1 MANTTLAV
9 TGRCFGDKDFR
20 GGLENGILL
29 CELLSSIKP
38 GLVKKINRLPTP
50 IAGLRAPCKLN
61 DRVDFM
67 DLTCVCVCVFSVQD
81 NLSVFLRGC
90 EELGLKGS
98 QLFDPGDLQDTS
110 TRPTAKGIDCSR
122 KLKNVLITIYWLGRA
137 ANGCTAYNGPTLD
150 LKEFEGLL
158 SQMRKEA
165 EEAESPKRSIRDSGY
180 IDCWDS
186 ERSDSLS
193 PPRHGRED
201 SFDSLDSFGSRSRQ
215 TPSPDVLVARGSS
228 DGRGSDSESDGA
240 PHRKMPDVRKDDMSA
255 RRTSVSEPRTAMPFN
270 QYLPNKSNQS
280 GYVPTPLRK
289 KRSDKEEGGRKSWST
304 ATSPIGGDRP
314 FSPHEVPSLVS
325 PPRESPSPSPTPPL
339 EPQIQIQKN
348 RAKEDKEEGEQAA
361 STPRI
366 EIQAGG
372 VRRNSDPLSCSLPQ
386 PHAEPPMETHL
397 TATSEQSTPSR
408 SCSEELFHNSTTL
421 AANTSASPS
430 LATSPVVTSRKPP
443 PVTEQEEADVRK
455 GVAGALSVAGA
466 ERDEERAGQTVISP
480 KHGTAQSPAHFLPVP
495 TATATTTRATDTGR
509 RKGRA
514 LSESD
519 DPQGGTSWLD
529 SNPPATSVSMIDMR
543 GEEEAV
549 LQPHSQVR
557 HELMHNQYN
566 KMKEEEDHWQD
577 DLARWKSRR
586 RSISQDLIKKEEE
599 RKMMERLM
607 SGEMCGSE
615 RRRSIKTYREIVEDK
630 ERREEELRQAYRRAR
645 TPEEAS
651 AILQRYAQRFSIS
664 ETVLERL
671 QLPKLLDRSIS
682 ADPSFPCSPFPLSLS
697 VSTSPTTPDPF
708 DIDPNGPMR
717 YLRQQSAPAP
727 KFTSTLEA
735 RIEEFPKDSSHQR
748 PQIRSR
754 SSEPPSSRGLSPKPV
769 PLLTPKPYFQS
780 RPTAAEPWP
789 SKTDGLFRVN
799 GDIESADVP
808 ARPESRGRES
818 PPHFE
823 ASPSKT
829 SSSTVDAPSS
839 AASPS
844 SHSPQAS
851 TEGESPAT
859 TKAEGAKVAGT
870 EPPSNDVQEEKVIE
884 HSTPPSRPT
893 SLPSELQKPEESFV
907 KTGSR
912 SVAAPVEEKSYAA
925 AQQIPPAEAKLE
937 QEKTEPP
944 AQNISNIVPSDVSTQ
959 QSQPVTLQ
967 ANVPSSQERKKVP
980 SLASPE
986 SFDYHPSQETT
997 AELANSSRS
1006 PLATSNP
1013 KLRWDFFAPPG
1024 KPLHPSVELMFQS
1037 PGDKCKGVSVPVLP
1051 QARRGDR
1058 WSWDPDEEERK
1069 RQERW
1074 QQEQERMLQEKYR
1087 REQEKLKEEWERAQR
1102 EVAEEERKY
1111 HEEERRILEETV
1123 TPLTPRSS
1131 ALPSPSRGELSSTS
1145 QPQDTIVRSLADWE
1159 RKQELLE
1166 RQSRGSTES
1175 VEWKRRENDRTSDIS
1190 TADDS
1195 MKTGRSSMSQSST
1208 QADALGHSLQNGQ
1221 KLPSMPTKTST
1232 PVKKQ
1237 QEPTADGSKPGRPA
1251 GDRRSGPIDNM
1262 GRGSPKPPA
1271 ACPPPPDTQP
1281 PAPNRSVSG
1290 KKLCSSCGQPLGKGA
1305 AMIIETLSLYFHIQC
1320 FKCGVCK
1327 GQLGDTTTGTDVRI
1341 RNGLLNCHQC
1351 YIRSRCKSLPPV
1363 FFHLF

>member
-1 MANTTLAV
+1 MASPVADIGQSHQHHPVTESAAESAFQEAQKWIEAV

-50 IAGLRAPCKLN
+50 IAGL
-61 DRVDFM
+61 
-67 DLTCVCVCVFSVQD
+67 D

-110 TRPTAKGIDCSR
+110 TRPTAKGSDCSR

-137 ANGCTAYNGPTLD
+137 ANGCTSYNGPTLD

-240 PHRKMPDVRKDDMSA
+240 PHRKMPDVRKDDMLA

-289 KRSDKEEGGRKSWST
+289 KKNDKEEGGRKSWST

-314 FSPHEVPSLVS
+314 FS
-325 PPRESPSPSPTPPL
+325 TP
-339 EPQIQIQKN
+339 
-348 RAKEDKEEGEQAA
+348 A
-361 STPRI
+361 
-366 EIQAGG
+366 
-372 VRRNSDPLSCSLPQ
+372 
-386 PHAEPPMETHL
+386 
-397 TATSEQSTPSR
+397 R
-408 SCSEELFHNSTTL
+408 SCSEELFHHSTAL
-421 AANTSASPS
+421 AGNVAAAPVVATGPVNTSGKHPP
-430 LATSPVVTSRKPP
+430 ATDREDARTK
-443 PVTEQEEADVRK
+443 K
-455 GVAGALSVAGA
+455 GVAGTQLVTDA
-466 ERDEERAGQTVISP
+466 EQGQKRASRTLTSSKHITTASP
-480 KHGTAQSPAHFLPVP
+480 SHFLPLP
-495 TATATTTRATDTGR
+495 AATATATKEKNDTGR
-509 RKGRA
+509 RKARA

-529 SNPPATSVSMIDMR
+529 SNPPATFSHTDSVSDDSQSVSMIDMR
-543 GEEEAV
+543 GEEEAI

-566 KMKEEEDHWQD
+566 RMKEEEDHWQD

-599 RKMMERLM
+599 RKMMEQLM
-607 SGEMCGSE
+607 SGDTCSSQ

-630 ERREEELRQAYRRAR
+630 ERREEELRQAYRRAK
-645 TPEEAS
+645 TQEEAS

-664 ETVLERL
+664 EAVLERL

-697 VSTSPTTPDPF
+697 ASPTTPDPF
-708 DIDPNGPMR
+708 DVDPNGPLR

-735 RIEEFPKDSSHQR
+735 RIEEFPKDLSSHQR

-754 SSEPPSSRGLSPKPV
+754 SSEPPSTRALSPKPV
-769 PLLTPKPYFQS
+769 PLLTPKPYFDS
-780 RPTAAEPWP
+780 RAMASELWAC
-789 SKTDGLFRVN
+789 KADGLLRVN
-799 GDIESADVP
+799 GNIGSDNVP
-808 ARPESRGRES
+808 TTPESQGRES
-818 PPHFE
+818 PPQFQ

-829 SSSTVDAPSS
+829 SNSTVDAASS
-839 AASPS
+839 AASPI
-844 SHSPQAS
+844 HSPHAS
-851 TEGESPAT
+851 PGGGSPVS
-859 TKAEGAKVAGT
+859 TKDKEVQGGT
-870 EPPSNDVQEEKVIE
+870 EAASEDVRGEKVTDN
-884 HSTPPSRPT
+884 STPPSRPT
-893 SLPSELQKPEESFV
+893 SLPTELQKPEDSFE
-907 KTGSR
+907 KTRGQT
-912 SVAAPVEEKSYAA
+912 AAVQEEKESNVE
-925 AQQIPPAEAKLE
+925 AQPTPPTEAKQE
-937 QEKTEPP
+937 QAKSEPTS
-944 AQNISNIVPSDVSTQ
+944 QNISSLVQSGVSVQ

-967 ANVPSSQERKKVP
+967 ASVPSSNELSQRREDMP
-980 SLASPE
+980 SLAAPGS
-986 SFDYHPSQETT
+986 SGYHPPRETT
-997 AELANSSRS
+997 AEFANSVRS

-1013 KLRWDFFAPPG
+1013 KLRWEFFIPPEG
-1024 KPLHPSVELMFQS
+1024 AEKDRR
-1037 PGDKCKGVSVPVLP
+1037 GNVSVPVLP

-1058 WSWDPDEEERK
+1058 WSWDPDEERK

-1087 REQEKLKEEWERAQR
+1087 REQEKLKEEWEKAQR

-1145 QPQDTIVRSLADWE
+1145 EPQDTIVRSLADWE

-1166 RQSRGSTES
+1166 RQSRGSTENM
-1175 VEWKRRENDRTSDIS
+1175 EGKRRENDRTSDIS

-1195 MKTGRSSMSQSST
+1195 MKTGRSLGSQSTSQPET
-1208 QADALGHSLQNGQ
+1208 LGHSLQNGQ
-1221 KLPSMPTKTST
+1221 KPPPMPAKSST
-1232 PVKKQ
+1232 PMKKQ
-1237 QEPTADGSKPGRPA
+1237 DHTADSNRPSRPA
-1251 GDRRSGPIDNM
+1251 GDR
-1262 GRGSPKPPA
+1262 
-1271 ACPPPPDTQP
+1271 
-1281 PAPNRSVSG
+1281 RSVSG

-1305 AMIIETLSLYFHIQC
+1305 AMIIETLSLYFHIHC

-1351 YIRSRCKSLPPV
+1351 YIRSRSAGQPTTL
-1363 FFHLF
+1363 

>member
-1 MANTTLAV
+1 VLFTCKAKGERLKLQLKLEHQEQKTPIRIQFAV

-50 IAGLRAPCKLN
+50 IAGL
-61 DRVDFM
+61 
-67 DLTCVCVCVFSVQD
+67 D

-110 TRPTAKGIDCSR
+110 TRPTAKGSDCSR

-137 ANGCTAYNGPTLD
+137 ANGCTSYNGPTLD

-240 PHRKMPDVRKDDMSA
+240 PHRKMPDVRKDDMLA

-289 KRSDKEEGGRKSWST
+289 KKNDKEEGGRKSWST

-314 FSPHEVPSLVS
+314 FRFSH
-325 PPRESPSPSPTPPL
+325 T
-339 EPQIQIQKN
+339 
-348 RAKEDKEEGEQAA
+348 D
-361 STPRI
+361 
-366 EIQAGG
+366 
-372 VRRNSDPLSCSLPQ
+372 
-386 PHAEPPMETHL
+386 
-397 TATSEQSTPSR
+397 
-408 SCSEELFHNSTTL
+408 
-421 AANTSASPS
+421 
-430 LATSPVVTSRKPP
+430 
-443 PVTEQEEADVRK
+443 
-455 GVAGALSVAGA
+455 SV
-466 ERDEERAGQTVISP
+466 
-480 KHGTAQSPAHFLPVP
+480 
-495 TATATTTRATDTGR
+495 
-509 RKGRA
+509 
-514 LSESD
+514 SD
-519 DPQGGTSWLD
+519 DSQ
-529 SNPPATSVSMIDMR
+529 SVSMIDMR
-543 GEEEAV
+543 GEEEAI

-566 KMKEEEDHWQD
+566 RMKEEEDHWQD

-599 RKMMERLM
+599 RKMMEQLM
-607 SGEMCGSE
+607 SGDTCSSQ

-630 ERREEELRQAYRRAR
+630 ERREEELRQAYRRAK
-645 TPEEAS
+645 TQEEAS

-664 ETVLERL
+664 EAVLERL

-697 VSTSPTTPDPF
+697 ASPTTPDPF
-708 DIDPNGPMR
+708 DVDPNGPLR

-735 RIEEFPKDSSHQR
+735 RIEEFPKDLSSHQR

-754 SSEPPSSRGLSPKPV
+754 SSEPPSTRALSPKPV
-769 PLLTPKPYFQS
+769 PLLTPKPYFDS
-780 RPTAAEPWP
+780 RAMASELWACKVSLTVRHISSYPQREV
-789 SKTDGLFRVN
+789 K
-799 GDIESADVP
+799 
-808 ARPESRGRES
+808 ES
-818 PPHFE
+818 PPQFQ

-829 SSSTVDAPSS
+829 SNSTVDAASS
-839 AASPS
+839 AASPI
-844 SHSPQAS
+844 HSPHAS
-851 TEGESPAT
+851 PGGGSPVS
-859 TKAEGAKVAGT
+859 TKDKEVQGGT
-870 EPPSNDVQEEKVIE
+870 EAASEDVRGEKVTDN
-884 HSTPPSRPT
+884 STPPSRPT
-893 SLPSELQKPEESFV
+893 SLP
-907 KTGSR
+907 T
-912 SVAAPVEEKSYAA
+912 
-925 AQQIPPAEAKLE
+925 
-937 QEKTEPP
+937 
-944 AQNISNIVPSDVSTQ
+944 
-959 QSQPVTLQ
+959 
-967 ANVPSSQERKKVP
+967 
-980 SLASPE
+980 
-986 SFDYHPSQETT
+986 
-997 AELANSSRS
+997 
-1006 PLATSNP
+1006 
-1013 KLRWDFFAPPG
+1013 
-1024 KPLHPSVELMFQS
+1024 
-1037 PGDKCKGVSVPVLP
+1037 
-1051 QARRGDR
+1051 
-1058 WSWDPDEEERK
+1058 
-1069 RQERW
+1069 
-1074 QQEQERMLQEKYR
+1074 EKYR
-1087 REQEKLKEEWERAQR
+1087 REQEKLKEEWEKAQR

-1145 QPQDTIVRSLADWE
+1145 EKRPVLTIPSNIEGLLYLSL
-1159 RKQELLE
+1159 L
-1166 RQSRGSTES
+1166 
-1175 VEWKRRENDRTSDIS
+1175 
-1190 TADDS
+1190 
-1195 MKTGRSSMSQSST
+1195 
-1208 QADALGHSLQNGQ
+1208 
-1221 KLPSMPTKTST
+1221 
-1232 PVKKQ
+1232 
-1237 QEPTADGSKPGRPA
+1237 
-1251 GDRRSGPIDNM
+1251 
-1262 GRGSPKPPA
+1262 
-1271 ACPPPPDTQP
+1271 C
-1281 PAPNRSVSG
+1281 RSVSG

-1305 AMIIETLSLYFHIQC
+1305 AMIIETLSLYFHIHC

-1351 YIRSRCKSLPPV
+1351 YIRSRSAGQPTTL
-1363 FFHLF
+1363 

>member
-1 MANTTLAV
+1 MASPVADIGQSPHHHHHHHHHHHQQQQQQQQHHPGSESAADAAFLEAQKWIEAV

-29 CELLSSIKP
+29 CELLSCIKP

-50 IAGLRAPCKLN
+50 IAGL
-61 DRVDFM
+61 
-67 DLTCVCVCVFSVQD
+67 D

-110 TRPTAKGIDCSR
+110 TRPTAKGSDCSR

-137 ANGCTAYNGPTLD
+137 ANSCTSYNGPTLD

-165 EEAESPKRSIRDSGY
+165 DEAESPKRSIRDSGY

-228 DGRGSDSESDGA
+228 DGRGSDSESDGP
-240 PHRKMPDVRKDDMSA
+240 PHRKMPDVRKDDMLA

-280 GYVPTPLRK
+280 GYMPTPLRK
-289 KRSDKEEGGRKSWST
+289 KKNSDKEEGGRKSWST
-304 ATSPIGGDRP
+304 ATSPVGGDRP
-314 FSPHEVPSLVS
+314 FRFSH
-325 PPRESPSPSPTPPL
+325 T
-339 EPQIQIQKN
+339 
-348 RAKEDKEEGEQAA
+348 D
-361 STPRI
+361 
-366 EIQAGG
+366 
-372 VRRNSDPLSCSLPQ
+372 
-386 PHAEPPMETHL
+386 
-397 TATSEQSTPSR
+397 
-408 SCSEELFHNSTTL
+408 
-421 AANTSASPS
+421 
-430 LATSPVVTSRKPP
+430 
-443 PVTEQEEADVRK
+443 
-455 GVAGALSVAGA
+455 SV
-466 ERDEERAGQTVISP
+466 
-480 KHGTAQSPAHFLPVP
+480 
-495 TATATTTRATDTGR
+495 
-509 RKGRA
+509 
-514 LSESD
+514 SD
-519 DPQGGTSWLD
+519 DPQ
-529 SNPPATSVSMIDMR
+529 SVSMIDMR
-543 GEEEAV
+543 GEEEAA

-566 KMKEEEDHWQD
+566 QMKEEEDHWQD
-577 DLARWKSRR
+577 DLARWKNRR

-599 RKMMERLM
+599 RKMMEQLLTGNPCM
-607 SGEMCGSE
+607 SH

-651 AILQRYAQRFSIS
+651 FILQRYAQRFSIS
-664 ETVLERL
+664 EAVLERL
-671 QLPKLLDRSIS
+671 QLPKLLDRSVS
-682 ADPSFPCSPFPLSLS
+682 ADPSFPGSPFPLSLS
-697 VSTSPTTPDPF
+697 LSASPTTPEPF
-708 DIDPNGPMR
+708 DLDPNGPLR
-717 YLRQQSAPAP
+717 YLRQQSAPTP

-735 RIEEFPKDSSHQR
+735 RIEEFPRDSSSHQR

-754 SSEPPSSRGLSPKPV
+754 SSEPPSTRALSPKPV

-780 RPTAAEPWP
+780 RPAAADALNN
-789 SKTDGLFRVN
+789 KADVLLRVN
-799 GDIESADVP
+799 GDAGNTDVP
-808 ARPESRGRES
+808 TTPESQGRES

-823 ASPSKT
+823 ASPSK
-829 SSSTVDAPSS
+829 SRNGSVDAPSS
-839 AASPS
+839 AA
-844 SHSPQAS
+844 A
-851 TEGESPAT
+851 SPAHT
-859 TKAEGAKVAGT
+859 VHVSSSGAGGSPTSGSKDGGT
-870 EPPSNDVQEEKVIE
+870 EAASEDVRGEKAVE

-893 SLPSELQKPEESFV
+893 SLPTELQKPEETFV
-907 KTGSR
+907 KTA
-912 SVAAPVEEKSYAA
+912 AAPQEEKAA
-925 AQQIPPAEAKLE
+925 AQPPPPAEVKQD
-937 QEKTEPP
+937 QEKTEPSSETFFSLV
-944 AQNISNIVPSDVSTQ
+944 QSGVNTQ
-959 QSQPVTLQ
+959 QSQPVADAHISQTR
-967 ANVPSSQERKKVP
+967 VSSCEWSQSSSAP
-980 SLASPE
+980 GG
-986 SFDYHPSQETT
+986 SFGYHPPRDTT
-997 AELANSSRS
+997 AEFANSVKS
-1006 PLATSNP
+1006 PLPTSNP
-1013 KLRWDFFAPPG
+1013 KLRSEFFA
-1024 KPLHPSVELMFQS
+1024 S
-1037 PGDKCKGVSVPVLP
+1037 PEDAEKDHRGNVSVPVLP
-1051 QARRGDR
+1051 QAKRGDR
-1058 WSWDPDEEERK
+1058 WSWDPDEERK

-1074 QQEQERMLQEKYR
+1074 QQEQERMLQEKYQ

-1131 ALPSPSRGELSSTS
+1131 ALPSPSRGELTSTS
-1145 QPQDTIVRSLADWE
+1145 GLQDTIVRSLADWE

-1166 RQSRGSTES
+1166 KQSVNSSLKGSTES

-1195 MKTGRSSMSQSST
+1195 MKTARSSVSQSSS
-1208 QADALGHSLQNGQ
+1208 QVEMLVHSLQNGQ
-1221 KLPSMPTKTST
+1221 KLPPPPPASTKPST

-1237 QEPTADGSKPGRPA
+1237 AEVSADTNKPSRPA
-1251 GDRRSGPIDNM
+1251 GDRRSGPIDNNM
-1262 GRGSPKPPA
+1262 GRGSSKPPA
-1271 ACPPPPDTQP
+1271 ACPSPPDSLP

-1305 AMIIETLSLYFHIQC
+1305 AMIIETLSLYFHITC

-1351 YIRSRCKSLPPV
+1351 YIRSRSAGQPTTL
-1363 FFHLF
+1363 

>member
-1 MANTTLAV
+1 MASPVADIGQSHQHHPVTESAAESAFQEAQKWIEAV

-50 IAGLRAPCKLN
+50 IAGL
-61 DRVDFM
+61 
-67 DLTCVCVCVFSVQD
+67 D

-110 TRPTAKGIDCSR
+110 TRPTAKGSDCSR

-137 ANGCTAYNGPTLD
+137 ANGCTSYNGPTLD

-165 EEAESPKRSIRDSGY
+165 DEAESPKRSIRDSGY

-228 DGRGSDSESDGA
+228 DGRGSDSESDGP

-255 RRTSVSEPRTAMPFN
+255 RRTSVSELRTAMPFN

-289 KRSDKEEGGRKSWST
+289 KKNDKEEGARKSWST
-304 ATSPIGGDRP
+304 ATSPVGGDRP
-314 FSPHEVPSLVS
+314 F
-325 PPRESPSPSPTPPL
+325 R
-339 EPQIQIQKN
+339 
-348 RAKEDKEEGEQAA
+348 
-361 STPRI
+361 
-366 EIQAGG
+366 
-372 VRRNSDPLSCSLPQ
+372 
-386 PHAEPPMETHL
+386 
-397 TATSEQSTPSR
+397 
-408 SCSEELFHNSTTL
+408 
-421 AANTSASPS
+421 
-430 LATSPVVTSRKPP
+430 
-443 PVTEQEEADVRK
+443 
-455 GVAGALSVAGA
+455 
-466 ERDEERAGQTVISP
+466 
-480 KHGTAQSPAHFLPVP
+480 
-495 TATATTTRATDTGR
+495 
-509 RKGRA
+509 
-514 LSESD
+514 
-519 DPQGGTSWLD
+519 
-529 SNPPATSVSMIDMR
+529 SVSMIDMR
-543 GEEEAV
+543 GEEEAI

-566 KMKEEEDHWQD
+566 RMKEEDDHWQD
-577 DLARWKSRR
+577 DLARWKNRR

-607 SGEMCGSE
+607 SGESCVTQ
-615 RRRSIKTYREIVEDK
+615 RRRSIKTYREIVEEK
-630 ERREEELRQAYRRAR
+630 ERREDELRDAYRRAR
-645 TPEEAS
+645 TPEEA
-651 AILQRYAQRFSIS
+651 AVILQRYAQRFSIS
-664 ETVLERL
+664 EAVLERL
-671 QLPKLLDRSIS
+671 HLPKLLDRSIS
-682 ADPSFPCSPFPLSLS
+682 ADPSFPPSAFPLSLS
-697 VSTSPTTPDPF
+697 ASPATPDPF
-708 DIDPNGPMR
+708 DMDPNGPMR

-735 RIEEFPKDSSHQR
+735 RIEEFPKDSTHQR

-754 SSEPPSSRGLSPKPV
+754 SSEPPSNRNLSPKPV

-780 RPTAAEPWP
+780 RPTAADPWP
-789 SKTDGLFRVN
+789 SKTDGLLRVN
-799 GDIESADVP
+799 GDIGSDDVP
-808 ARPESRGRES
+808 TTPESQGRES

-829 SSSTVDAPSS
+829 SNSTVDAPSS
-839 AASPS
+839 ASPT
-844 SHSPQAS
+844 HTS
-851 TEGESPAT
+851 TRGESPVS
-859 TKAEGAKVAGT
+859 TKAEEAPSGT
-870 EPPSNDVQEEKVIE
+870 EAASQDVQEEKVTE

-893 SLPSELQKPEESFV
+893 SLPSELQKPEESFG
-907 KTGSR
+907 KTGSQ
-912 SVAAPVEEKSYAA
+912 SVAATEEETSNAA
-925 AQQIPPAEAKLE
+925 AQQRPPAEAKQE
-937 QEKTEPP
+937 QKKPEPSG
-944 AQNISNIVPSDVSTQ
+944 QNISNPVQSGVSTQ
-959 QSQPVTLQ
+959 QSQPVVSQ
-967 ANVPSSQERKKVP
+967 ASALSSQESSLRRENVP
-980 SLASPE
+980 SLAAPG
-986 SFDYHPSQETT
+986 SFEYHPPRETT
-997 AELANSSRS
+997 AEFANSVRS

-1013 KLRWDFFAPPG
+1013 KLRWEFFVPPEE
-1024 KPLHPSVELMFQS
+1024 KEK
-1037 PGDKCKGVSVPVLP
+1037 D
-1051 QARRGDR
+1051 RRGN
-1058 WSWDPDEEERK
+1058 
-1069 RQERW
+1069 
-1074 QQEQERMLQEKYR
+1074 EKYR

-1123 TPLTPRSS
+1123 APLTPRSS
-1131 ALPSPSRGELSSTS
+1131 ALPSPSRGEISSTS
-1145 QPQDTIVRSLADWE
+1145 EPQDTIVRSLADWE

-1166 RQSRGSTES
+1166 RQSRGSTEN

-1195 MKTGRSSMSQSST
+1195 MKTGRSSMSSSQVET
-1208 QADALGHSLQNGQ
+1208 VGHSLQNGQ
-1221 KLPSMPTKTST
+1221 KQPTKTST

-1237 QEPTADGSKPGRPA
+1237 EQPSADSNKSSRPA
-1251 GDRRSGPIDNM
+1251 GDRRSGPIDNNM
-1262 GRGSPKPPA
+1262 CRSSSKPPA
-1271 ACPPPPDTQP
+1271 ACPPPSDTLP

-1305 AMIIETLSLYFHIQC
+1305 AMIIETLSLYFHIHC

-1351 YIRSRCKSLPPV
+1351 YIRSRSAGQPTTL
-1363 FFHLF
+1363 

>member
-1 MANTTLAV
+1 MASPVADIGQSHQHHPVTESAAESAFQEAQKWIEAV

-50 IAGLRAPCKLN
+50 IAGL
-61 DRVDFM
+61 
-67 DLTCVCVCVFSVQD
+67 D

-110 TRPTAKGIDCSR
+110 TRPTAKGSDCSR

-137 ANGCTAYNGPTLD
+137 ANGCTSYNGPTLD

-165 EEAESPKRSIRDSGY
+165 DEAESPKRSIRDSGY

-228 DGRGSDSESDGA
+228 DGRGSDSESDGP

-255 RRTSVSEPRTAMPFN
+255 RRTSVSELRTAMPFN

-289 KRSDKEEGGRKSWST
+289 KKNDKEEGARKSWST
-304 ATSPIGGDRP
+304 ATSPVGGDRP
-314 FSPHEVPSLVS
+314 F
-325 PPRESPSPSPTPPL
+325 R
-339 EPQIQIQKN
+339 
-348 RAKEDKEEGEQAA
+348 
-361 STPRI
+361 
-366 EIQAGG
+366 
-372 VRRNSDPLSCSLPQ
+372 
-386 PHAEPPMETHL
+386 
-397 TATSEQSTPSR
+397 
-408 SCSEELFHNSTTL
+408 
-421 AANTSASPS
+421 
-430 LATSPVVTSRKPP
+430 
-443 PVTEQEEADVRK
+443 
-455 GVAGALSVAGA
+455 
-466 ERDEERAGQTVISP
+466 
-480 KHGTAQSPAHFLPVP
+480 
-495 TATATTTRATDTGR
+495 
-509 RKGRA
+509 
-514 LSESD
+514 
-519 DPQGGTSWLD
+519 
-529 SNPPATSVSMIDMR
+529 SVSMIDMR
-543 GEEEAV
+543 GEEEAI

-566 KMKEEEDHWQD
+566 RMKEEDDHWQD
-577 DLARWKSRR
+577 DLARWKNRR

-607 SGEMCGSE
+607 SGESCVTQ
-615 RRRSIKTYREIVEDK
+615 RRRSIKTYREIVEEK
-630 ERREEELRQAYRRAR
+630 ERREDELRDAYRRAR
-645 TPEEAS
+645 TPEEA
-651 AILQRYAQRFSIS
+651 AIILQRYAQRFSIS
-664 ETVLERL
+664 EAVLERL
-671 QLPKLLDRSIS
+671 HLPKLLDRSIS
-682 ADPSFPCSPFPLSLS
+682 ADPSFPPSPFPLSLS
-697 VSTSPTTPDPF
+697 LSASPTTPDPF
-708 DIDPNGPMR
+708 DMDPNGPMR

-754 SSEPPSSRGLSPKPV
+754 SSEPPSSRNLSPKPV

-780 RPTAAEPWP
+780 RPTAADPWP
-789 SKTDGLFRVN
+789 SKTDGLLRVN
-799 GDIESADVP
+799 GDIGSDDVP
-808 ARPESRGRES
+808 STPESQGRES

-829 SSSTVDAPSS
+829 SNSTVDAPSS
-839 AASPS
+839 ASPT
-844 SHSPQAS
+844 HTS
-851 TEGESPAT
+851 TRGESPVS
-859 TKAEGAKVAGT
+859 TKAEEAPSGT
-870 EPPSNDVQEEKVIE
+870 EAASQDVQEEKVTE

-893 SLPSELQKPEESFV
+893 SLPSELQKPEESCD
-907 KTGSR
+907 KSGSQ
-912 SVAAPVEEKSYAA
+912 SVAATEEETSNAA
-925 AQQIPPAEAKLE
+925 AQQRPPAEAKQE
-937 QEKTEPP
+937 QKKPEPSGL
-944 AQNISNIVPSDVSTQ
+944 NISNLVQSGVSTQ
-959 QSQPVTLQ
+959 QSQPVVSQ
-967 ANVPSSQERKKVP
+967 ASALSSQESSLRRENVP
-980 SLASPE
+980 SLAAPG
-986 SFDYHPSQETT
+986 SFEYHPPRETT
-997 AELANSSRS
+997 AEFANSVRS

-1013 KLRWDFFAPPG
+1013 KLRWEFFVPPEEKEKDRRG
-1024 KPLHPSVELMFQS
+1024 N
-1037 PGDKCKGVSVPVLP
+1037 VSVPVLP
-1051 QARRGDR
+1051 QAKRADR
-1058 WSWDPDEEERK
+1058 WSWDPDEERK

-1074 QQEQERMLQEKYR
+1074 QQEQERMLQEKYQ

-1123 TPLTPRSS
+1123 APLTPRSS
-1131 ALPSPSRGELSSTS
+1131 ALPSPSRGEISSTS
-1145 QPQDTIVRSLADWE
+1145 EPQDTIVRSLADWE

-1166 RQSRGSTES
+1166 RQSRGSTEN

-1195 MKTGRSSMSQSST
+1195 MKTGRSSMSSSQVET
-1208 QADALGHSLQNGQ
+1208 VGHSLQNGQ
-1221 KLPSMPTKTST
+1221 KQPTKTST

-1237 QEPTADGSKPGRPA
+1237 EQPSADSNKPSRPA
-1251 GDRRSGPIDNM
+1251 GDRRSGPIDNNM
-1262 GRGSPKPPA
+1262 CRSSSKPPA
-1271 ACPPPPDTQP
+1271 ACPPPSDTLP

-1305 AMIIETLSLYFHIQC
+1305 AMIIETLSLYFHIHC

-1351 YIRSRCKSLPPV
+1351 YIRSRSAGQPTTL
-1363 FFHLF
+1363 